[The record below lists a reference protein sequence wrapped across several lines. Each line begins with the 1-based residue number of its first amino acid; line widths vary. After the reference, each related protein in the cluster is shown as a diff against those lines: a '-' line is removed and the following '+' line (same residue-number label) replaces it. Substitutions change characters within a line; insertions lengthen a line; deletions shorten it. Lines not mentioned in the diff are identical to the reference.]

1 LAFGELKMRWYTMP
15 VEDLPAQDYRERAE
29 RFHRMAEGLS
39 NPVIAERFEA
49 MAMDA
54 QMIADRKSRE
64 LTH

>member
-1 LAFGELKMRWYTMP
+1 MRWYTMP

>member
-1 LAFGELKMRWYTMP
+1 MRWYTMP

-29 RFHRMAEGLS
+29 RFHRMTEGLS